1 MIAKLVKS
9 IVKKFASADV
19 LAQLAADKIADAA
32 NKGGLQTLSDKGIT
46 EVVKTALDIQN
57 KIGRWIEDGKI
68 DDIEKSEI
76 AEVVKPLM
84 QKVIDLI

>member
-1 MIAKLVKS
+1 MVKKLVKM
-9 IVKKFASADV
+9 FLSADM
-19 LAQLAADKIADAA
+19 LSELAADKIAYAA
-32 NKGGLQTLSDKGIT
+32 NKGGLQALSEKGIT

>member
-1 MIAKLVKS
+1 MIKKLVKM
-9 IVKKFASADV
+9 FLSADM
-19 LAQLAADKIADAA
+19 LAELAADKIADAA

-84 QKVIDLI
+84 QKVVDLV